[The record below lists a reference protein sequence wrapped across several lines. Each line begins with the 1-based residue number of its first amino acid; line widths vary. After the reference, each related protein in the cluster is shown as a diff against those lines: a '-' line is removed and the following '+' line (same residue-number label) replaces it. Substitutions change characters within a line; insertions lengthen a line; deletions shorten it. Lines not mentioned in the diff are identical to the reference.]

1 MCCSSRCK
9 IFFCAISIWPAA
21 AQLLFACTRIQL
33 QCYLFIQKNMTV
45 KFSSIYQERK
55 YGCGGE
61 LFGLWHVKLKIN
73 QQINSRLFF
82 HLNILMFIHNIDQI
96 AFLVVSSW
104 FIRQH
109 WITDKHSLGVR
120 IPMFGCIL
128 WKYFVSFYLP
138 NGGMN

>member
-1 MCCSSRCK
+1 MVYSAYVKVGKYYLTVLSGCEKSRQ
-9 IFFCAISIWPAA
+9 FHNRNAGCAVAHIVKYFSVQNLLDL
-21 AQLLFACTRIQL
+21 QLLRCFL
-33 QCYLFIQKNMTV
+33 QEHESSCKCYLFIQKNMTV

-96 AFLVVSSW
+96 AFLVVSS
-104 FIRQH
+104 
-109 WITDKHSLGVR
+109 
-120 IPMFGCIL
+120 
-128 WKYFVSFYLP
+128 
-138 NGGMN
+138 